1 MSRCC
6 SQCGSN
12 GHNSRTCGGGSSSA
26 SAADGGGGSDSG
38 SGPIS
43 EFMLFGVRVKVDPMR
58 KSVSMNN
65 LSDYEH
71 HPSNASTIQKN
82 SVHVDAS
89 APKAADDVAAG
100 YASADDALPTHH
112 SSTAARER
120 KRGVPW
126 TEEEHKLFLLGL
138 QKVGKGDWRGISR
151 NFVKTRTPTQV
162 ASHAQKYFL
171 RKSNL
176 NRRRRRSSLF
186 DLTPDSV
193 TGVPMEEGDGHL
205 DETANPALPA
215 TSMPPNE
222 NSSVNGFAGAPFP
235 VTVGPI
241 LVPVQVRNP
250 LSSMTVCQADAFGN
264 GSALVVRPVPV
275 PVPNYATS
283 TVFNLN
289 QRVAAESVS
298 LRLSL
303 SSSDHQRQSSTRHPA
318 FQRMPSF
325 KNGDSIITVA

>member
-71 HPSNASTIQKN
+71 HPSNASTVQKN
-82 SVHVDAS
+82 SVHLDAS

-120 KRGVPW
+120 KRG
-126 TEEEHKLFLLGL
+126 LFEITPSLLL
-138 QKVGKGDWRGISR
+138 VIYL
-151 NFVKTRTPTQV
+151 FI
-162 ASHAQKYFL
+162 YFYVML
-171 RKSNL
+171 RKKNL
-176 NRRRRRSSLF
+176 FSSL
-186 DLTPDSV
+186 SV
-193 TGVPMEEGDGHL
+193 YVLE
-205 DETANPALPA
+205 
-215 TSMPPNE
+215 
-222 NSSVNGFAGAPFP
+222 
-235 VTVGPI
+235 
-241 LVPVQVRNP
+241 
-250 LSSMTVCQADAFGN
+250 
-264 GSALVVRPVPV
+264 
-275 PVPNYATS
+275 
-283 TVFNLN
+283 
-289 QRVAAESVS
+289 
-298 LRLSL
+298 
-303 SSSDHQRQSSTRHPA
+303 
-318 FQRMPSF
+318 
-325 KNGDSIITVA
+325 